1 MFNFQDFPMRGWNS
15 LFGALLFVMLSL
27 IGAPAAA
34 VAQQYDL
41 LIRGG
46 RLIDPRNGIDG
57 LRDIAIKEGR
67 IARVADRIQD
77 SETRSVIDASGLIVT
92 PGLLDIHAH
101 VFYGAD
107 PGTYLSGGTS
117 AVAPDGFT
125 FRVGVT
131 TVVDVGGAGW
141 RNFDQF
147 KGLVIDRSKTR
158 VLAMVNIV
166 GAGMRGGAAE
176 QNLADME
183 AAPTA
188 KCALQYPGLIV
199 GVKVAHYAGPEW
211 DPVDRAVEAGRIAGV
226 PIMID
231 FGGHTPPLSLQ
242 DLLLR
247 HLRPGDIFTHVYAHV
262 RGRIPIVDEQEKVQ
276 PYVIEARKRGVV
288 FDVGHGGGSFL
299 FRQAIPALREG
310 FPPDTIS
317 TDLHTG
323 SMNAGMKDMLNVMSK
338 FLNLGMGLPDIIEKS
353 TWKPAQVIHRTDLGH
368 LSEGAPADL
377 AIFRVREGSFG
388 FIDTAPGKMTGKMKL
403 ECELTVRDGK
413 VVWDTNGISYPR
425 WEDLPPRN

>member
-1 MFNFQDFPMRGWNS
+1 MQKLNR
-15 LFGALLFVMLSL
+15 LLDTLLLAMLTAGVVPA
-27 IGAPAAA
+27 IAQAP
-34 VAQQYDL
+34 QYDL
-41 LIRGG
+41 LVRGG

-57 LRDIAIKEGR
+57 LRDVAIKEGT
-67 IARVADRIQD
+67 IARVAEGIPA
-77 SETRSVIDASGLIVT
+77 SEARHVVDATGLIVT
-92 PGLLDIHAH
+92 PGLIDIHAH
-101 VFYGAD
+101 VFYGTD
-107 PGTYLSGGTS
+107 PDTYLSGGVS

-147 KGLVIDRSKTR
+147 KTLVIDHSKTR

-166 GAGMRGGAAE
+166 GAGMRGGPAE

-183 AAPTA
+183 AEPTA
-188 KCALQYPGLIV
+188 KCARQYPGLVV

-231 FGGHTPPLSLQ
+231 FGGHTPPLSLE
-242 DLLLR
+242 DLLLK

-262 RGRIPIVDEQEKVQ
+262 RGRIPVVDEQNHLR
-276 PYVIEARKRGVV
+276 PYVIAARKRGVI

-338 FLNLGMGLPDIIEKS
+338 FLNMGMPLPDIIEKS

-377 AIFRVREGSFG
+377 AVFRVRDGTFG
-388 FIDTAPGKMTGKMKL
+388 YIDTAPGKLMGRMKL

-413 VVWDTNGISYPR
+413 VAWDTNGISYPR
-425 WEDLPPRN
+425 WEDVPPRN

>member
-1 MFNFQDFPMRGWNS
+1 MQKLNR
-15 LFGALLFVMLSL
+15 LLDTLLLAMLTAGVVPA
-27 IGAPAAA
+27 IAQAP
-34 VAQQYDL
+34 QYDL
-41 LIRGG
+41 LVRGG

-57 LRDIAIKEGR
+57 LRDVAIKEGK
-67 IARVADRIQD
+67 IARVAEGIPA
-77 SETRSVIDASGLIVT
+77 SEARHVVDATGLIVT
-92 PGLLDIHAH
+92 PGLIDIHAH
-101 VFYGAD
+101 VFYGTD
-107 PGTYLSGGTS
+107 PDTYLSGGVS

-147 KGLVIDRSKTR
+147 KTLVIDHSKTR

-166 GAGMRGGAAE
+166 GAGMRGGPAE
-176 QNLADME
+176 QNLTDME
-183 AAPTA
+183 AEPTA
-188 KCALQYPGLIV
+188 KCARQYPGLVV

-231 FGGHTPPLSLQ
+231 FGGHTPPLSLE
-242 DLLLR
+242 DLLLK

-262 RGRIPIVDEQEKVQ
+262 RGRIPVVDEQNHLR
-276 PYVIEARKRGVV
+276 PYVIAARKRGVI

-299 FRQAIPALREG
+299 FRQAVPALREG

-338 FLNLGMGLPDIIEKS
+338 FLNMGMPLPDIIEKS

-377 AIFRVREGSFG
+377 AVFRVRDGTFG
-388 FIDTAPGKMTGKMKL
+388 YIDTAPGKLMGRMKL

-413 VVWDTNGISYPR
+413 VAWDTNGISYPR
-425 WEDLPPRN
+425 WEDVPPRN

>member
-1 MFNFQDFPMRGWNS
+1 MQKLKR
-15 LFGALLFVMLSL
+15 LLDTLLLATLTAGVVPA
-27 IGAPAAA
+27 IAQAP
-34 VAQQYDL
+34 QYDL
-41 LIRGG
+41 LVRGG
-46 RLIDPRNGIDG
+46 RLIDPRNGIDA
-57 LRDIAIKEGR
+57 LRDVAIKEDK
-67 IARVADRIQD
+67 IARVAEGIPA
-77 SETRSVIDASGLIVT
+77 SEARRVVDATGLIVT
-92 PGLLDIHAH
+92 PGLIDIHAH
-101 VFYGAD
+101 VFYGTD
-107 PGTYLSGGTS
+107 PDTYLSGGVS

-147 KGLVIDRSKTR
+147 KTLVIDHSKTR

-166 GAGMRGGAAE
+166 GAGMRGGPAE

-183 AAPTA
+183 AEPTA
-188 KCALQYPGLIV
+188 KCARQYPGLVV

-231 FGGHTPPLSLQ
+231 FGGHTPPLSLE
-242 DLLLR
+242 DLLLK

-262 RGRIPIVDEQEKVQ
+262 RGRTPVVDEQNHLR
-276 PYVIEARKRGVV
+276 PCVIEARKRGVI

-338 FLNLGMGLPDIIEKS
+338 FLNMGMPLPDIIEKS

-377 AIFRVREGSFG
+377 AVFRVRDGTFG
-388 FIDTAPGKMTGKMKL
+388 YIDTAPGKLMGKMKL

-413 VVWDTNGISYPR
+413 VAWDTNGISYPR
-425 WEDLPPRN
+425 WEDVPPKN

>member
-1 MFNFQDFPMRGWNS
+1 MQKLNR
-15 LFGALLFVMLSL
+15 LLDILLLAMLTAGTVPA
-27 IGAPAAA
+27 IAQAP
-34 VAQQYDL
+34 QYDL
-41 LIRGG
+41 LVRGG

-57 LRDIAIKEGR
+57 LRDVAIKEGK
-67 IARVADRIQD
+67 IARVAEGIPA
-77 SETRSVIDASGLIVT
+77 SEARHVVDATGLIVT
-92 PGLLDIHAH
+92 PGLIDIHAH
-101 VFYGAD
+101 VFYGTD
-107 PGTYLSGGTS
+107 PDTYLSGGVS

-147 KGLVIDRSKTR
+147 KTLVIDHSKTR

-166 GAGMRGGAAE
+166 GAGMRGGPAE

-183 AAPTA
+183 AEPTA
-188 KCALQYPGLIV
+188 KCARQYPGLVV
-199 GVKVAHYAGPEW
+199 GIKVAHYGGPEW

-231 FGGHTPPLSLQ
+231 FGGHTPPLSLE
-242 DLLLR
+242 DLLLE

-262 RGRIPIVDEQEKVQ
+262 RGRIPVVDEQNHLR
-276 PYVIEARKRGVV
+276 PYVIAARKRGVI

-338 FLNLGMGLPDIIEKS
+338 FLNMGMPLPDIIEKS

-377 AIFRVREGSFG
+377 AVFRVRDGTFG
-388 FIDTAPGKMTGKMKL
+388 YIDTAPGKLMGRMKL

-413 VVWDTNGISYPR
+413 VAWDTNGISYPR
-425 WEDLPPRN
+425 WEDVPPRN

>member
-1 MFNFQDFPMRGWNS
+1 MQKLNR
-15 LFGALLFVMLSL
+15 LLDTLLLAMLTAGVVPA
-27 IGAPAAA
+27 IAQAP
-34 VAQQYDL
+34 QYDL
-41 LIRGG
+41 LVRGG

-57 LRDIAIKEGR
+57 LRDVAIKEGK
-67 IARVADRIQD
+67 IARVAEGIPA
-77 SETRSVIDASGLIVT
+77 SEARHVVDATGLIVT
-92 PGLLDIHAH
+92 PGLIDIHAH
-101 VFYGAD
+101 VFYGTD
-107 PGTYLSGGTS
+107 PDTYLSGGVS

-147 KGLVIDRSKTR
+147 KTLVIDHSKTR

-166 GAGMRGGAAE
+166 GAGMRGGPAE

-183 AAPTA
+183 AEPTA
-188 KCALQYPGLIV
+188 KCARQYPGLVV

-231 FGGHTPPLSLQ
+231 FGGHTPPLSLE
-242 DLLLR
+242 DLLLK

-262 RGRIPIVDEQEKVQ
+262 RGRLPVVDEQNHLR
-276 PYVIEARKRGVV
+276 PYVIAARKRGVI

-338 FLNLGMGLPDIIEKS
+338 FLNMGMPLPDIIEKS

-377 AIFRVREGSFG
+377 AVFRVRDGTFG
-388 FIDTAPGKMTGKMKL
+388 YIDTAPGKLMGRMKL

-413 VVWDTNGISYPR
+413 VAWDTNGISYPR
-425 WEDLPPRN
+425 WEDVPPRN

>member
-1 MFNFQDFPMRGWNS
+1 MQKLNR
-15 LFGALLFVMLSL
+15 LLDILLLAMLTAGTVPA
-27 IGAPAAA
+27 IAQAP
-34 VAQQYDL
+34 QYDL
-41 LIRGG
+41 LVRGG

-57 LRDIAIKEGR
+57 LRDVAIKEGK
-67 IARVADRIQD
+67 IARVAEGIPA
-77 SETRSVIDASGLIVT
+77 SEARHVVDATGLIVT
-92 PGLLDIHAH
+92 PGLIDIHAH
-101 VFYGAD
+101 VFYGTD
-107 PGTYLSGGTS
+107 PDTYLSGGVS

-147 KGLVIDRSKTR
+147 KTLVIDHSKTR

-166 GAGMRGGAAE
+166 GAGMRGGPAE

-183 AAPTA
+183 AEPTA
-188 KCALQYPGLIV
+188 KCARQYPGLVV

-231 FGGHTPPLSLQ
+231 FGGHTPPLSLE
-242 DLLLR
+242 DLLLK

-262 RGRIPIVDEQEKVQ
+262 RGRIPVVDEQNHLR
-276 PYVIEARKRGVV
+276 PYVIAARKRGVI

-299 FRQAIPALREG
+299 FRQAVPALREG

-338 FLNLGMGLPDIIEKS
+338 FLNMGMPLPDIIEKS

-377 AIFRVREGSFG
+377 AVFRVRDGTFG
-388 FIDTAPGKMTGKMKL
+388 YIDTAPGKLMGRMKL

-413 VVWDTNGISYPR
+413 VAWDTNGISYPR
-425 WEDLPPRN
+425 WEDVPPRN

>member
-1 MFNFQDFPMRGWNS
+1 MHRWNS
-15 LFGALLFVMLSL
+15 YLGALVLVMLSWS
-27 IGAPAAA
+27 GAPAVAQ
-34 VAQQYDL
+34 AQQYDL

-46 RLIDPRNGIDG
+46 RLIDPKNGIDG
-57 LRDIAIKEGR
+57 TRDVAINQGK
-67 IARVADRIQD
+67 IARVAERIPD
-77 SETRSVIDASGLIVT
+77 SEAKRVINAAGLIVT
-92 PGLLDIHAH
+92 PGLVDIHAH
-101 VFYGAD
+101 VFFGTDSGA
-107 PGTYLSGGTS
+107 YLSSGTS
-117 AVAPDGFT
+117 ALAPDGFT

-141 RNFDQF
+141 RNFEQF
-147 KGLVIDRSKTR
+147 KAQVIDHSLTR

-166 GAGMRGGAAE
+166 GSGMKGVALE
-176 QNLADME
+176 QNLADMD
-183 AAPTA
+183 AGLTA
-188 KCALQYPGLIV
+188 KCARQYPGLIV
-199 GVKVAHYAGPEW
+199 GVKVAHYMGPEW

-242 DLLLR
+242 DLLLQ

-262 RGRIPIVDEQEKVQ
+262 KSRIPIVDEQDKVR
-276 PYVIEARKRGVV
+276 PYVLEARKRGVI

-323 SMNAGMKDMLNVMSK
+323 SMNAGMKDMSSVMSK
-338 FLNLGMGLPDIIEKS
+338 FLNLGMPLPDIIEKS

-388 FIDTAPGKMTGKMKL
+388 FVDTAAGRMPGKMKL
-403 ECELTVRDGK
+403 ECELTLREGK
-413 VVWDTNGISYPR
+413 VAWDTNGMSYPR
-425 WEDLPPRN
+425 WEDVLPRD

>member
-1 MFNFQDFPMRGWNS
+1 MQKLNR
-15 LFGALLFVMLSL
+15 LLDTLLLAMLTAGVVPA
-27 IGAPAAA
+27 IAQAP
-34 VAQQYDL
+34 QYDL
-41 LIRGG
+41 LVRGG

-57 LRDIAIKEGR
+57 LRDVAIKEGK
-67 IARVADRIQD
+67 IARVAEGIPA
-77 SETRSVIDASGLIVT
+77 SEARHVVDATGLIVT
-92 PGLLDIHAH
+92 PGLIDIHAH
-101 VFYGAD
+101 VFYGTD
-107 PGTYLSGGTS
+107 PDTYLSGGVS

-147 KGLVIDRSKTR
+147 KTLVIDHSKTR

-166 GAGMRGGAAE
+166 GAGMRGGPAE

-183 AAPTA
+183 AEPTA
-188 KCALQYPGLIV
+188 KCARRYPGLVV
-199 GVKVAHYAGPEW
+199 GIKVAHYAGPEW

-231 FGGHTPPLSLQ
+231 FGGHTPPLSLE
-242 DLLLR
+242 DLLLK

-262 RGRIPIVDEQEKVQ
+262 RGRIPVVDEQNHLR
-276 PYVIEARKRGVV
+276 PYVIAARKRGVI

-338 FLNLGMGLPDIIEKS
+338 FLNMGMPLPDIIEKS

-377 AIFRVREGSFG
+377 AVFRVRDGTFG
-388 FIDTAPGKMTGKMKL
+388 YIDTAPGKLMGRMKL

-413 VVWDTNGISYPR
+413 VAWDTNGISYPR
-425 WEDLPPRN
+425 WEDVPPRN

>member
-1 MFNFQDFPMRGWNS
+1 MQKLNR
-15 LFGALLFVMLSL
+15 LLDTLLLAMLTAGVVPA
-27 IGAPAAA
+27 IAQAP
-34 VAQQYDL
+34 QYDL
-41 LIRGG
+41 LVRGG
-46 RLIDPRNGIDG
+46 RLIDPRNEIDG
-57 LRDIAIKEGR
+57 LRDVAIKEGK
-67 IARVADRIQD
+67 IARVAEGIPA
-77 SETRSVIDASGLIVT
+77 SEARHVVDATGLIVT
-92 PGLLDIHAH
+92 PGLIDIHAH
-101 VFYGAD
+101 VFYGTD
-107 PGTYLSGGTS
+107 PDTYLSGGVS

-147 KGLVIDRSKTR
+147 KTLVIDHSKTR

-166 GAGMRGGAAE
+166 GAGMRGGPAE

-183 AAPTA
+183 AEPTA
-188 KCALQYPGLIV
+188 KCARRYPGLVV

-231 FGGHTPPLSLQ
+231 FGGHTPPLSLE
-242 DLLLR
+242 DLLLK

-262 RGRIPIVDEQEKVQ
+262 RGRIPVVDEQNHLR
-276 PYVIEARKRGVV
+276 PYVIAARKRGVI

-338 FLNLGMGLPDIIEKS
+338 FLNMGMPLPDIIEKS

-377 AIFRVREGSFG
+377 AVFRVRDGTFG
-388 FIDTAPGKMTGKMKL
+388 YIDTAPGKLMGRMKL

-413 VVWDTNGISYPR
+413 VAWDTNGISYPR
-425 WEDLPPRN
+425 WEDVPPRN

>member
-1 MFNFQDFPMRGWNS
+1 MFNFQGVSMHRWNS
-15 LFGALLFVMLSL
+15 LFGALVLVMLSS
-27 IGAPAAA
+27 IGAPASAL
-34 VAQQYDL
+34 AQQYDL

-46 RLIDPRNGIDG
+46 RLIDPKNGIDG
-57 LRDIAIKEGR
+57 LRDIAINQGKV
-67 IARVADRIQD
+67 ARVAEHMPD
-77 SETRSVIDASGLIVT
+77 SEAKRVVDASGLIVT
-92 PGLLDIHAH
+92 PGLIDIHAH

-107 PGTYLSGGTS
+107 AGAYLSGGTS

-141 RNFDQF
+141 RNFEQF
-147 KGLVIDRSKTR
+147 KTQVIDHSQTR
-158 VLAMVNIV
+158 VLSMLNIV
-166 GAGMRGGAAE
+166 GSGMKGAALE
-176 QNLADME
+176 QDLADMNAE
-183 AAPTA
+183 LTA
-188 KCALQYPGLIV
+188 KCARQYPGLIV

-242 DLLLR
+242 DLLLQ

-262 RGRIPIVDEQEKVQ
+262 RGRIPIVDDQDQVC
-276 PYVIEARKRGVV
+276 PYAFEARKRGVI

-299 FRQAIPALREG
+299 FRQAIPALRQG

-338 FLNLGMGLPDIIEKS
+338 FLNLGMALPEIIEKS
-353 TWKPAQVIHRTDLGH
+353 TWKPAQVIHRIDLGH

-388 FIDTAPGKMTGKMKL
+388 FVDTAPGKMLGKMKL
-403 ECELTVRDGK
+403 ECELTLREGK
-413 VVWDTNGISYPR
+413 VAWDTNGISYPR
-425 WEDLPPRN
+425 WEDVPPRN

>member
-1 MFNFQDFPMRGWNS
+1 MQKLNR
-15 LFGALLFVMLSL
+15 LLDTLLLAMLTAGVVPA
-27 IGAPAAA
+27 IAQAP
-34 VAQQYDL
+34 QYDL
-41 LIRGG
+41 LVRGG

-57 LRDIAIKEGR
+57 LRDVAIKEGK
-67 IARVADRIQD
+67 IARVAEGIPA
-77 SETRSVIDASGLIVT
+77 SEARHVVDATGLIVT
-92 PGLLDIHAH
+92 PGLIDIHAH
-101 VFYGAD
+101 VFYGTD
-107 PGTYLSGGTS
+107 PDTYLSGGVS

-147 KGLVIDRSKTR
+147 KTLVIDHSKTR

-166 GAGMRGGAAE
+166 GAGMRGGPAE

-183 AAPTA
+183 AEPTA
-188 KCALQYPGLIV
+188 KCARQYPGLVV

-231 FGGHTPPLSLQ
+231 FGGHTPPLSLE
-242 DLLLR
+242 DLLLK

-262 RGRIPIVDEQEKVQ
+262 RGRIPVVDEQNHLR
-276 PYVIEARKRGVV
+276 PYVIAARKRGVI

-299 FRQAIPALREG
+299 FRQAVPALREG

-338 FLNLGMGLPDIIEKS
+338 FLNMGMPLPDIIEKS

-377 AIFRVREGSFG
+377 AVFRVRDGTFG
-388 FIDTAPGKMTGKMKL
+388 YIDTAPGKLMGRMKL

-413 VVWDTNGISYPR
+413 VAWDTNGISYPR
-425 WEDLPPRN
+425 WEDVPPRN

>member
-1 MFNFQDFPMRGWNS
+1 MQKLNR
-15 LFGALLFVMLSL
+15 LLDILLLAMLTAGTVPA
-27 IGAPAAA
+27 IAQAP
-34 VAQQYDL
+34 QYDL
-41 LIRGG
+41 LVRGG

-57 LRDIAIKEGR
+57 LRDVAIKEGK
-67 IARVADRIQD
+67 IARVAEGIPA
-77 SETRSVIDASGLIVT
+77 SEARHVVDATGLIVT
-92 PGLLDIHAH
+92 PGLIDIHAH
-101 VFYGAD
+101 VFYGTD
-107 PGTYLSGGTS
+107 PDTYLSGGVS

-147 KGLVIDRSKTR
+147 KTLVIDHSKTR

-166 GAGMRGGAAE
+166 GAGMRGGPAE

-183 AAPTA
+183 AEPTA
-188 KCALQYPGLIV
+188 KCARQYPGLVV

-231 FGGHTPPLSLQ
+231 FGGHTPPLSLE
-242 DLLLR
+242 DLLLK

-262 RGRIPIVDEQEKVQ
+262 RGRLPVVDEQNHLR
-276 PYVIEARKRGVV
+276 PYVIAARKRGVI

-338 FLNLGMGLPDIIEKS
+338 FLNMGMPLPDIIEKS

-377 AIFRVREGSFG
+377 AVFRVRDGTFG
-388 FIDTAPGKMTGKMKL
+388 YIDTAPGKLMGRMKL

-413 VVWDTNGISYPR
+413 VAWDTNGISYPR
-425 WEDLPPRN
+425 WEDVPPRN

>member
-1 MFNFQDFPMRGWNS
+1 MQKLNR
-15 LFGALLFVMLSL
+15 LLDTLLLAMLTAGVVPA
-27 IGAPAAA
+27 IAQAP
-34 VAQQYDL
+34 QYDL
-41 LIRGG
+41 LVRGG

-57 LRDIAIKEGR
+57 LRDVAIKEGK
-67 IARVADRIQD
+67 IARVAEGIPA
-77 SETRSVIDASGLIVT
+77 SEARHVVDATGLIVT
-92 PGLLDIHAH
+92 PGLIDIHAH
-101 VFYGAD
+101 VFYGTD
-107 PGTYLSGGTS
+107 PDTYLSGGVS

-147 KGLVIDRSKTR
+147 KTLVIDHSKTR

-166 GAGMRGGAAE
+166 GAGMRGGPAE

-183 AAPTA
+183 AEPTA
-188 KCALQYPGLIV
+188 KCARQYPGLVV

-231 FGGHTPPLSLQ
+231 FGGHTPPLSLE
-242 DLLLR
+242 DLLLK

-262 RGRIPIVDEQEKVQ
+262 RGRIPVVDEQNHLR
-276 PYVIEARKRGVV
+276 PYVIAARKRGVI

-338 FLNLGMGLPDIIEKS
+338 FLNMGMPLPDIIEKS

-377 AIFRVREGSFG
+377 AVFRVRDGTFG
-388 FIDTAPGKMTGKMKL
+388 YIDTAPGKLMGRMKL

-413 VVWDTNGISYPR
+413 VAWDTNGISYPR
-425 WEDLPPRN
+425 WEDVPPRN

>member
-1 MFNFQDFPMRGWNS
+1 
-15 LFGALLFVMLSL
+15 MLTAGVVPA
-27 IGAPAAA
+27 IAQAP
-34 VAQQYDL
+34 QYDL
-41 LIRGG
+41 LVRGG

-57 LRDIAIKEGR
+57 LRDVAIKEGK
-67 IARVADRIQD
+67 IARVAEGIPA
-77 SETRSVIDASGLIVT
+77 SEARHVVDATGLIVT
-92 PGLLDIHAH
+92 PGLIDIHAH
-101 VFYGAD
+101 VFYGTD
-107 PGTYLSGGTS
+107 PDTYLSGGVS

-147 KGLVIDRSKTR
+147 KTLVIDHSKTR

-166 GAGMRGGAAE
+166 GAGMRGGPAE

-183 AAPTA
+183 AEPTA
-188 KCALQYPGLIV
+188 KCARQYPGLVV

-231 FGGHTPPLSLQ
+231 FGGHTPPLSLE
-242 DLLLR
+242 DLLLK

-262 RGRIPIVDEQEKVQ
+262 RGRIPVVDEQNHLR
-276 PYVIEARKRGVV
+276 PYVIAARKRGVI

-338 FLNLGMGLPDIIEKS
+338 FLNMGMPLPDIIEKS

-377 AIFRVREGSFG
+377 AVFRVRDGTFG
-388 FIDTAPGKMTGKMKL
+388 YIDTAPGKLMGRMKL

-413 VVWDTNGISYPR
+413 VAWDTNGISYPR
-425 WEDLPPRN
+425 WEDVPPRN

>member
-1 MFNFQDFPMRGWNS
+1 MQKLNR
-15 LFGALLFVMLSL
+15 LLDTLLLAMLTAGVVPA
-27 IGAPAAA
+27 IAQAP
-34 VAQQYDL
+34 QYDL
-41 LIRGG
+41 LVRGG
-46 RLIDPRNGIDG
+46 RLIDPRNEIDG
-57 LRDIAIKEGR
+57 LRDVAIKEGK
-67 IARVADRIQD
+67 IARVAEGIPA
-77 SETRSVIDASGLIVT
+77 SEARHVVDATGLIVT
-92 PGLLDIHAH
+92 PGLIDIHAH
-101 VFYGAD
+101 VFYGTD
-107 PGTYLSGGTS
+107 PDTYLSGGVS

-147 KGLVIDRSKTR
+147 KTLVIDHSKTR

-166 GAGMRGGAAE
+166 GAGMRGGPAE

-183 AAPTA
+183 AEPTA
-188 KCALQYPGLIV
+188 KCARQYPGLVV

-231 FGGHTPPLSLQ
+231 FGGHTPPLSLE
-242 DLLLR
+242 DLLLK

-262 RGRIPIVDEQEKVQ
+262 RGRIPVVDEQNHLR
-276 PYVIEARKRGVV
+276 PYVIAARKRGVI

-338 FLNLGMGLPDIIEKS
+338 FLNMGMPLPDIIEKS

-377 AIFRVREGSFG
+377 AVFRVRDGTFG
-388 FIDTAPGKMTGKMKL
+388 YIDTAPGKLMGRMKL

-413 VVWDTNGISYPR
+413 VAWDTNGISYPR
-425 WEDLPPRN
+425 WEDVPPRN

>member
-1 MFNFQDFPMRGWNS
+1 
-15 LFGALLFVMLSL
+15 MLTAGVVPA
-27 IGAPAAA
+27 IAQAP
-34 VAQQYDL
+34 QYDL
-41 LIRGG
+41 LVRGG

-57 LRDIAIKEGR
+57 LRDVAIKEGK
-67 IARVADRIQD
+67 IARVAEGIPA
-77 SETRSVIDASGLIVT
+77 SEAGHVVDATGLIVT
-92 PGLLDIHAH
+92 PGLIDIHAH
-101 VFYGAD
+101 VFYGTD
-107 PGTYLSGGTS
+107 PDTYLSGGVS

-147 KGLVIDRSKTR
+147 KTLVIDHSKTR

-166 GAGMRGGAAE
+166 GAGMRGGPAE

-183 AAPTA
+183 AEPTA
-188 KCALQYPGLIV
+188 KCARQYPGLVV

-231 FGGHTPPLSLQ
+231 FGGHTPPLSLE
-242 DLLLR
+242 DLLLK

-262 RGRIPIVDEQEKVQ
+262 RGRIPVVDEQNHLR
-276 PYVIEARKRGVV
+276 PYVIAARKRGVI

-299 FRQAIPALREG
+299 FRQAVPALREG

-338 FLNLGMGLPDIIEKS
+338 FLNMGMPLPDIIEKS

-377 AIFRVREGSFG
+377 AVFRVRDGTFG
-388 FIDTAPGKMTGKMKL
+388 YIDTAPGKLMGRMKL

-413 VVWDTNGISYPR
+413 VAWDTNGISYPR
-425 WEDLPPRN
+425 WEDVPPRN

>member
-1 MFNFQDFPMRGWNS
+1 MHRWNS
-15 LFGALLFVMLSL
+15 YLGALVLVMLSWS
-27 IGAPAAA
+27 GAPAVAQ
-34 VAQQYDL
+34 AQQYDL

-46 RLIDPRNGIDG
+46 RLIDPKNGIDG
-57 LRDIAIKEGR
+57 TRDVAINQGK
-67 IARVADRIQD
+67 IARVAERIPD
-77 SETRSVIDASGLIVT
+77 SDAKRVINAAGLIVT
-92 PGLLDIHAH
+92 PGLVDIHAH
-101 VFYGAD
+101 VFFGTDSGA
-107 PGTYLSGGTS
+107 YLSSGTS
-117 AVAPDGFT
+117 ALAPDGFT

-141 RNFDQF
+141 RNFEQF
-147 KGLVIDRSKTR
+147 KAQVIDHSLTR

-166 GAGMRGGAAE
+166 GSGMKGVALE
-176 QNLADME
+176 QNLADMD
-183 AAPTA
+183 AGLTA
-188 KCALQYPGLIV
+188 KCARQYPGLIV
-199 GVKVAHYAGPEW
+199 GVKVAHYMGPEW

-242 DLLLR
+242 DLLLQ

-262 RGRIPIVDEQEKVQ
+262 KSRIPIVDEQDKVR
-276 PYVIEARKRGVV
+276 PYVLEARKRGVI

-323 SMNAGMKDMLNVMSK
+323 SMNAGMKDMSNVMSK
-338 FLNLGMGLPDIIEKS
+338 FLNLGMPLPDIIEKS

-388 FIDTAPGKMTGKMKL
+388 FVDTAAGRMPGKMKL
-403 ECELTVRDGK
+403 ECELTLREGK
-413 VVWDTNGISYPR
+413 VAWDTNGMSYPR
-425 WEDLPPRN
+425 WEDVLPRD

>member
-1 MFNFQDFPMRGWNS
+1 MQKWNR
-15 LFGALLFVMLSL
+15 LLRALVLAMLTA
-27 IGAPAAA
+27 GGVPAVGQAP
-34 VAQQYDL
+34 QYDL

-57 LRDIAIKEGR
+57 LRDVAIKENK
-67 IARVADRIQD
+67 IARVAESIPA
-77 SETRSVIDASGLIVT
+77 SEARHVVDATGLIVT
-92 PGLLDIHAH
+92 PGLIDIHAH
-101 VFYGAD
+101 VFYGTD
-107 PGTYLSGGTS
+107 PNTYLSGGSS

-147 KGLVIDRSKTR
+147 KTLVIDHSKTR
-158 VLAMVNIV
+158 VLAMLNIV
-166 GAGMRGGAAE
+166 GAGMRGGPAE

-183 AAPTA
+183 AEPAA
-188 KCALQYPGLIV
+188 KCASQYPGVVV
-199 GVKVAHYAGPEW
+199 GIKVAHYTGPEW
-211 DPVDRAVEAGRIAGV
+211 VPVDRAVEAGRIAGV
-226 PIMID
+226 PVMID

-242 DLLLR
+242 DLLLQ

-262 RGRIPIVDEQEKVQ
+262 RGRIPVVDEQNKVR
-276 PYVIEARKRGVV
+276 PYVIEARKRGVI

-338 FLNLGMGLPDIIEKS
+338 FLNLGMPLPDVIEKS
-353 TWKPAQVIHRTDLGH
+353 TWKPAQVIQRTDLGH

-377 AIFRVREGSFG
+377 AVFRVREGLFG
-388 FIDTAPGKMTGKMKL
+388 YVDTAPGKMTGTTKL

-413 VVWDTNGISYPR
+413 VAWDTNGISQTR
-425 WEDLPPRN
+425 WEDVPPRN

>member
-1 MFNFQDFPMRGWNS
+1 MQKLNR
-15 LFGALLFVMLSL
+15 LLDILLLAMLTAGTVPA
-27 IGAPAAA
+27 IAQAP
-34 VAQQYDL
+34 QYDL
-41 LIRGG
+41 LVRGG

-57 LRDIAIKEGR
+57 LRDVAIKEGK
-67 IARVADRIQD
+67 IARVAEGIPA
-77 SETRSVIDASGLIVT
+77 SEARHVVDATGLIVT
-92 PGLLDIHAH
+92 PGLIDIHAH
-101 VFYGAD
+101 VFYGTD
-107 PGTYLSGGTS
+107 PDTYLSGGVS

-147 KGLVIDRSKTR
+147 KTLVIDHSKTR

-166 GAGMRGGAAE
+166 GAGMRGGPAE

-183 AAPTA
+183 AEPTA
-188 KCALQYPGLIV
+188 KCARRYPGLVV

-231 FGGHTPPLSLQ
+231 FGGHTPPLSLE
-242 DLLLR
+242 DLLLK

-262 RGRIPIVDEQEKVQ
+262 RGRIPVVDEQNHLR
-276 PYVIEARKRGVV
+276 PYVIAARKRGVI

-299 FRQAIPALREG
+299 FRQAVPALREG

-338 FLNLGMGLPDIIEKS
+338 FLNMGMPLPDIIEKS

-377 AIFRVREGSFG
+377 AVFRVRDGTFG
-388 FIDTAPGKMTGKMKL
+388 YIDTAPGKLMGRMKL

-413 VVWDTNGISYPR
+413 VAWDTNGISYPR
-425 WEDLPPRN
+425 WEDVPPRN

>member
-1 MFNFQDFPMRGWNS
+1 MQKLNR
-15 LFGALLFVMLSL
+15 LLDTLLLAMLTAGVVPA
-27 IGAPAAA
+27 IAQAP
-34 VAQQYDL
+34 QYDL
-41 LIRGG
+41 LVRGG

-57 LRDIAIKEGR
+57 LRDVAIKEGK
-67 IARVADRIQD
+67 IARVAEGIPA
-77 SETRSVIDASGLIVT
+77 SEAGHVVDATGLIVT
-92 PGLLDIHAH
+92 PGLIDIHAH
-101 VFYGAD
+101 VFYGTD
-107 PGTYLSGGTS
+107 PDTYLSGGVS

-147 KGLVIDRSKTR
+147 KTLVIDHSKTR

-166 GAGMRGGAAE
+166 GAGMRGGPAE

-183 AAPTA
+183 AEPTA
-188 KCALQYPGLIV
+188 KCARQYPGLVV

-231 FGGHTPPLSLQ
+231 FGGHTPPLSLE
-242 DLLLR
+242 DLLLK

-262 RGRIPIVDEQEKVQ
+262 RGRIPVVDEQNHLR
-276 PYVIEARKRGVV
+276 PYVIAARKRGVI

-338 FLNLGMGLPDIIEKS
+338 FLNMGMPLPDIIEKS

-377 AIFRVREGSFG
+377 AVFRVRDGTFG
-388 FIDTAPGKMTGKMKL
+388 YIDTAPGKLMGRMKL

-413 VVWDTNGISYPR
+413 VAWDTNGISYPR
-425 WEDLPPRN
+425 WEDVPPRN

>member
-1 MFNFQDFPMRGWNS
+1 
-15 LFGALLFVMLSL
+15 LVLVMLSWS
-27 IGAPAAA
+27 GAPAVAQ
-34 VAQQYDL
+34 AQQYDL

-46 RLIDPRNGIDG
+46 RLIDPKNGIDG
-57 LRDIAIKEGR
+57 TRDVAINQGKV
-67 IARVADRIQD
+67 ARVAERIPD
-77 SETRSVIDASGLIVT
+77 SDAKRVINASGLIVT
-92 PGLLDIHAH
+92 PGLVDIHAH
-101 VFYGAD
+101 VFFGTD
-107 PGTYLSGGTS
+107 PGAYLSSGTS
-117 AVAPDGFT
+117 ALAPDGFT

-141 RNFDQF
+141 RNFEQF
-147 KGLVIDRSKTR
+147 KAQVIDLSLTR

-166 GAGMRGGAAE
+166 GSGMKGVPLE
-176 QNLADME
+176 QNLADMD
-183 AAPTA
+183 AGLTA
-188 KCALQYPGLIV
+188 KCARQYPGLIV
-199 GVKVAHYAGPEW
+199 GVKVAHYMGPEW

-242 DLLLR
+242 DLLLQ

-262 RGRIPIVDEQEKVQ
+262 KSRIPIVDEQDKVR
-276 PYVIEARKRGVV
+276 PYVLEARKRGVI

-323 SMNAGMKDMLNVMSK
+323 SMNAGMKDMSNVMSK
-338 FLNLGMGLPDIIEKS
+338 FLNLGMPLPDIIEKS

-388 FIDTAPGKMTGKMKL
+388 FVDTAAGRMPGKMKL
-403 ECELTVRDGK
+403 ECELTLREGK
-413 VVWDTNGISYPR
+413 VAWDTNGISYPR
-425 WEDLPPRN
+425 WEDVLPRD

>member
-1 MFNFQDFPMRGWNS
+1 MQKLKR
-15 LFGALLFVMLSL
+15 LLDTLLLATLTAGVVPA
-27 IGAPAAA
+27 IAQAP
-34 VAQQYDL
+34 QYDL
-41 LIRGG
+41 LVRGG
-46 RLIDPRNGIDG
+46 RLIDPRNGIDA
-57 LRDIAIKEGR
+57 LRDVAIKEDK
-67 IARVADRIQD
+67 IARVAEGIPA
-77 SETRSVIDASGLIVT
+77 SEARRVVDATGLIVT
-92 PGLLDIHAH
+92 PGLIDIHAH
-101 VFYGAD
+101 VFYGTD
-107 PGTYLSGGTS
+107 PDTYLSGGVS

-147 KGLVIDRSKTR
+147 KTLVIDHSKTR

-166 GAGMRGGAAE
+166 GAGMRGGPAE

-183 AAPTA
+183 AEPTA
-188 KCALQYPGLIV
+188 KCARQYPGLVV

-211 DPVDRAVEAGRIAGV
+211 DPVDRAVEAGRVAGV

-231 FGGHTPPLSLQ
+231 FGGHTPPLSLE
-242 DLLLR
+242 DLLLK

-262 RGRIPIVDEQEKVQ
+262 RGRTPVVDEQNHLR
-276 PYVIEARKRGVV
+276 PYVIEARKRGVI

-338 FLNLGMGLPDIIEKS
+338 FLNMGMPLPDIIEKS

-377 AIFRVREGSFG
+377 AVFRVRDGTFG
-388 FIDTAPGKMTGKMKL
+388 YIDTAPGKLMGKMKL

-413 VVWDTNGISYPR
+413 VAWDTNGISYPR
-425 WEDLPPRN
+425 WEDVPPKN

>member
-1 MFNFQDFPMRGWNS
+1 MHRWNS
-15 LFGALLFVMLSL
+15 YLGALVLMMLSWS
-27 IGAPAAA
+27 GAPAVAQ
-34 VAQQYDL
+34 AQQYDL

-46 RLIDPRNGIDG
+46 RLIDPKNGIDG
-57 LRDIAIKEGR
+57 TRDVAINQGKV
-67 IARVADRIQD
+67 ARVAERIPD
-77 SETRSVIDASGLIVT
+77 SEAKRIINASGLIVT
-92 PGLLDIHAH
+92 PGLVDIHAH
-101 VFYGAD
+101 VFYGTDSGA
-107 PGTYLSGGTS
+107 YLSSGTS

-141 RNFDQF
+141 RNFEQF
-147 KGLVIDRSKTR
+147 KAQVIDHSLTR

-166 GAGMRGGAAE
+166 GSGMKGVALE
-176 QNLADME
+176 QNLADMD
-183 AAPTA
+183 AGLTA
-188 KCALQYPGLIV
+188 KCARQYPGLIV
-199 GVKVAHYAGPEW
+199 GVKVAHYMGPEW

-242 DLLLR
+242 DLLLQ

-262 RGRIPIVDEQEKVQ
+262 KSRIPIVDEQDKVR
-276 PYVIEARKRGVV
+276 PYVLEARKRGVI

-323 SMNAGMKDMLNVMSK
+323 SMNCRDERHVERHVEVPEPGDAS
-338 FLNLGMGLPDIIEKS
+338 S
-353 TWKPAQVIHRTDLGH
+353 RHHREVH
-368 LSEGAPADL
+368 LEA
-377 AIFRVREGSFG
+377 R
-388 FIDTAPGKMTGKMKL
+388 TGDSQD
-403 ECELTVRDGK
+403 R
-413 VVWDTNGISYPR
+413 SR
-425 WEDLPPRN
+425 PPE

>member
-1 MFNFQDFPMRGWNS
+1 MQKLNR
-15 LFGALLFVMLSL
+15 LLDTLLLAMLTAGVVPA
-27 IGAPAAA
+27 IAQAP
-34 VAQQYDL
+34 QYDL
-41 LIRGG
+41 LVRGG

-57 LRDIAIKEGR
+57 LRDVAIKEGK
-67 IARVADRIQD
+67 IARVAEGIPT
-77 SETRSVIDASGLIVT
+77 SEARHVVDATGLIVT
-92 PGLLDIHAH
+92 PGLIDIHAH
-101 VFYGAD
+101 VFYGTD
-107 PGTYLSGGTS
+107 PDTYLSGGVS

-147 KGLVIDRSKTR
+147 KTLVIDHSKTR

-166 GAGMRGGAAE
+166 GAGMRGGPAE

-183 AAPTA
+183 AEPTA
-188 KCALQYPGLIV
+188 KCARQYPGLVV

-231 FGGHTPPLSLQ
+231 FGGHTPPLSLE
-242 DLLLR
+242 DLLLK

-262 RGRIPIVDEQEKVQ
+262 RGRIPVVDEQNHLR
-276 PYVIEARKRGVV
+276 PYVIAARKRGVI

-338 FLNLGMGLPDIIEKS
+338 FLNMGMPLPDIIEKS

-377 AIFRVREGSFG
+377 AVFRVRDGTFG
-388 FIDTAPGKMTGKMKL
+388 YIDTAPGKLMGRMKL

-413 VVWDTNGISYPR
+413 VAWDTNGISYPR
-425 WEDLPPRN
+425 WEDVPPRN

>member
-1 MFNFQDFPMRGWNS
+1 MQKLNR
-15 LFGALLFVMLSL
+15 LLDTLLLAMLTAGVVPA
-27 IGAPAAA
+27 IAQAP
-34 VAQQYDL
+34 QYDL
-41 LIRGG
+41 LVRGG

-57 LRDIAIKEGR
+57 LRDVAIKEGK
-67 IARVADRIQD
+67 IARVAEGIPA
-77 SETRSVIDASGLIVT
+77 SEARHVVDATGLIVT
-92 PGLLDIHAH
+92 PGLIDIHAH
-101 VFYGAD
+101 VFYGTD
-107 PGTYLSGGTS
+107 PDTYLSGGVS

-147 KGLVIDRSKTR
+147 KTLVIDHSKTR

-166 GAGMRGGAAE
+166 GAGMRGGPAE

-183 AAPTA
+183 AEPTA
-188 KCALQYPGLIV
+188 KCARRYPGLVV
-199 GVKVAHYAGPEW
+199 GIKVAHYAGPEW

-231 FGGHTPPLSLQ
+231 FGGHTPPLSLE
-242 DLLLR
+242 DLLLK

-262 RGRIPIVDEQEKVQ
+262 RGRIPVVDEQNHLR
-276 PYVIEARKRGVV
+276 PYVIAARKRGVI

-299 FRQAIPALREG
+299 FRQAVPALREG

-338 FLNLGMGLPDIIEKS
+338 FLNMGMPLPDIIEKS

-377 AIFRVREGSFG
+377 AVFRVRDGTFG
-388 FIDTAPGKMTGKMKL
+388 YIDTAPGKLMGRMKL

-413 VVWDTNGISYPR
+413 VAWDTNGISYPR
-425 WEDLPPRN
+425 WEDVPPRN

>member
-1 MFNFQDFPMRGWNS
+1 MQKWNRS
-15 LFGALLFVMLSL
+15 LDTLLLAVL
-27 IGAPAAA
+27 AAGVVPA
-34 VAQQYDL
+34 VAQAPQYDL
-41 LIRGG
+41 LVRGG
-46 RLIDPRNGIDG
+46 RLIDPRNAIDG
-57 LRDIAIKEGR
+57 LRDVAIKEDK
-67 IARVADRIQD
+67 IARVAESIPA
-77 SETRSVIDASGLIVT
+77 SEARRMVDATGLIVT
-92 PGLLDIHAH
+92 PGLIDIHAH
-101 VFYGAD
+101 VFYGTD
-107 PGTYLSGGTS
+107 PKASYSSGTS
-117 AVAPDGFT
+117 ALAPDGFT

-147 KGLVIDRSKTR
+147 KTLVIDPSKTR

-166 GAGMRGGAAE
+166 GAGMRGGPAE

-183 AAPTA
+183 AEPTA
-188 KCALQYPGLIV
+188 KCARQYPGLVV

-211 DPVDRAVEAGRIAGV
+211 DPVDRAVEAARIAGV

-231 FGGHTPPLSLQ
+231 FGGHTPPLSLE
-242 DLLLR
+242 DLLLK

-262 RGRIPIVDEQEKVQ
+262 RGRTPVVDEQNNVR
-276 PYVIEARKRGVV
+276 PYVIEARKRGVI

-338 FLNLGMGLPDIIEKS
+338 FLNMGMPLPDIIEKS

-377 AIFRVREGSFG
+377 AVFRVREGTFG
-388 FIDTAPGKMTGKMKL
+388 YIDTAPGKLMGKMKL

-413 VVWDTNGISYPR
+413 VAWDTNGISYPR
-425 WEDLPPRN
+425 WEDVPPRN

>member
-1 MFNFQDFPMRGWNS
+1 MQKLNR
-15 LFGALLFVMLSL
+15 LLDTLLLAVLTAGVVPA
-27 IGAPAAA
+27 IAQAP
-34 VAQQYDL
+34 QYDL
-41 LIRGG
+41 LVRGG

-57 LRDIAIKEGR
+57 LRDVAIKEGK
-67 IARVADRIQD
+67 IARVAEGIPA
-77 SETRSVIDASGLIVT
+77 SEARHVVDATGLIVT
-92 PGLLDIHAH
+92 PGLIDIHAH
-101 VFYGAD
+101 VFYGTD
-107 PGTYLSGGTS
+107 PDTYLSGGVS

-147 KGLVIDRSKTR
+147 KTLVIDTSKTR

-166 GAGMRGGAAE
+166 GAGMRGGPAE

-183 AAPTA
+183 AEPTA
-188 KCALQYPGLIV
+188 KCARQYPGLVV

-231 FGGHTPPLSLQ
+231 FGGHTPPLSLE
-242 DLLLR
+242 DLLLK
-247 HLRPGDIFTHVYAHV
+247 HLRSGDIFTHVYAHV
-262 RGRIPIVDEQEKVQ
+262 RGRTPVVDEQNHLR
-276 PYVIEARKRGVV
+276 PYVIEARKRGVI

-338 FLNLGMGLPDIIEKS
+338 FLNMGMPLPDIIEKS

-377 AIFRVREGSFG
+377 AVFRVRDGTFG
-388 FIDTAPGKMTGKMKL
+388 YIDTAPGKLMGRMKL

-413 VVWDTNGISYPR
+413 VAWDTNGISYPR
-425 WEDLPPRN
+425 WEDVPLRN

>member
-1 MFNFQDFPMRGWNS
+1 MQKLNR
-15 LFGALLFVMLSL
+15 LLDTLLLAMLTAGVVPA
-27 IGAPAAA
+27 IAQAP
-34 VAQQYDL
+34 QYDL
-41 LIRGG
+41 LVRGG

-57 LRDIAIKEGR
+57 LRDVAIKEGK
-67 IARVADRIQD
+67 IARVAEGIPA
-77 SETRSVIDASGLIVT
+77 SEARHVVDATGLIVT
-92 PGLLDIHAH
+92 PGLIDIHAH
-101 VFYGAD
+101 VFYGTD
-107 PGTYLSGGTS
+107 PDTYLSGGVS

-147 KGLVIDRSKTR
+147 KTLVIDHSKTR

-166 GAGMRGGAAE
+166 GAGMRGGPAE

-183 AAPTA
+183 AEPTA
-188 KCALQYPGLIV
+188 KCARQYPGLVV

-231 FGGHTPPLSLQ
+231 FGGHTPPLSLE
-242 DLLLR
+242 DLLLK

-262 RGRIPIVDEQEKVQ
+262 RGRIPVVDEQNHLR
-276 PYVIEARKRGVV
+276 PYVIAARKRGVI

-338 FLNLGMGLPDIIEKS
+338 FLNMGMPLPDIIEKS

-377 AIFRVREGSFG
+377 AVFRVRDGTFG
-388 FIDTAPGKMTGKMKL
+388 YIDTAPGKLMGKMKL

-413 VVWDTNGISYPR
+413 VAWDTNGISYPR
-425 WEDLPPRN
+425 WEDVPPRN

>member
-1 MFNFQDFPMRGWNS
+1 MQKLKR
-15 LFGALLFVMLSL
+15 LLDTLLLAMLTAGVVPA
-27 IGAPAAA
+27 IAQAP
-34 VAQQYDL
+34 QYDL
-41 LIRGG
+41 LVRGG
-46 RLIDPRNGIDG
+46 RLIDPRNGIDD
-57 LRDIAIKEGR
+57 LRDVAIKEGK
-67 IARVADRIQD
+67 IARVAEGIPA
-77 SETRSVIDASGLIVT
+77 SEARRVVDATGLIVT
-92 PGLLDIHAH
+92 PGLIDIHAH
-101 VFYGAD
+101 VFYGTD
-107 PGTYLSGGTS
+107 PDTYLSGGVS

-147 KGLVIDRSKTR
+147 KTLVIDHSKTR

-166 GAGMRGGAAE
+166 GAGMRGGPAE

-183 AAPTA
+183 AEPTA
-188 KCALQYPGLIV
+188 KCARQYPGLVV

-231 FGGHTPPLSLQ
+231 FGGHTPPLSLE
-242 DLLLR
+242 DLLLK

-262 RGRIPIVDEQEKVQ
+262 RGRIPVVDEQNHLR
-276 PYVIEARKRGVV
+276 PYVIAARKRGVI

-338 FLNLGMGLPDIIEKS
+338 FLNMGMPLPDIIEKS

-377 AIFRVREGSFG
+377 AVFRVRDGTFG
-388 FIDTAPGKMTGKMKL
+388 YIDTAPGKLMGRMKL

-413 VVWDTNGISYPR
+413 VAWDTNGISYPR
-425 WEDLPPRN
+425 WEDVPPRN